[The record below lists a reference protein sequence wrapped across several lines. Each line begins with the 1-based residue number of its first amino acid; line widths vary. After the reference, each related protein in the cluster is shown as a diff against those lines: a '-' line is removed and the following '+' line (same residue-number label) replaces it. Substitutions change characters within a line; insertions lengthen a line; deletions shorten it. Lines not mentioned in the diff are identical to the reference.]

1 MGRSATPPIDIMAL
15 AAEAKR
21 KGYSDP
27 DRIIERLD
35 TIIKRGEGYISRPY
49 RAGQPFNDTVHEDNQ
64 VLAYLI
70 VLLQTMKEE
79 GI

>member
-1 MGRSATPPIDIMAL
+1 MGAPDPYINIMNL

-27 DRIIERLD
+27 DRLIERLN
-35 TIIKRGEGYISRPY
+35 TIIKRNARYTARPY
-49 RAGQPFNDTVHEDNQ
+49 RQGRGFNEVIEEDNQ
-64 VLAYLI
+64 ALAYLV